1 MQSVKPVVRS
11 MKKQDVDGVYE
22 VERASFTSPWTKY
35 MLVEELSN
43 SKAHYMVIDA
53 DGEILGYCGFWK
65 IIDEAHITNVAV
77 HPEYR
82 GQGYGRVLISAM
94 IQRAKELDVIAM
106 TLEVRVSNDIAIS
119 LYKDFGFVAS
129 GVRKNYYQDN
139 SEDALIMWL
148 KM

>member
-11 MKKQDVDGVYE
+11 MKNKMLTGFMRWSE
-22 VERASFTSPWTKY
+22 PALLSLTKY